1 MFIEDYLDN
10 VKATLS
16 SKIFFFNKNLNIKYI
31 LELLKEIREDKYK
44 NKEVIII
51 NYSYNLFNS
60 YNSFNSYIRVKY

>member
-1 MFIEDYLDN
+1 VFIEDYLDN